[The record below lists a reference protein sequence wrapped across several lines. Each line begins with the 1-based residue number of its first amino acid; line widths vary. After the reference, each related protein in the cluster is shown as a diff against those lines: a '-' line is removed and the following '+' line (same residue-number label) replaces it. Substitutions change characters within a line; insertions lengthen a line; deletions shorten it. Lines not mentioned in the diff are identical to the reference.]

1 MNIARI
7 DHFVLTV
14 ASIDATCAFYS
25 RALGMQ
31 VITFGSGR
39 KALAFGNQKINL
51 HQRGQEFNPK
61 AKVPTPGS
69 ADFCLISDVPIAEI
83 VEHLKSIGVSI
94 EEGPVARSG
103 SLGPMTSIYIRDL
116 DGNLVEISNYPQ
128 EK

>member
-31 VITFGSGR
+31 VITFGNGR

-83 VEHLKSIGVSI
+83 VEHLKSVGVSI

-103 SLGPMTSIYIRDL
+103 ALGPMTSIYIRDL

>member
-83 VEHLKSIGVSI
+83 VEHLKSVGVSI

-103 SLGPMTSIYIRDL
+103 ALGPMTSIYIRDL